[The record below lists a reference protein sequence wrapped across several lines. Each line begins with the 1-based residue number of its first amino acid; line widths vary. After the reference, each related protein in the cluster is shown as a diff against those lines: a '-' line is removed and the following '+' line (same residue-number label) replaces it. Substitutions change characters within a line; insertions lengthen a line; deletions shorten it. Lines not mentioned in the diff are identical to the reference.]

1 MTSLSAAEVRSKPR
15 PGLLRG
21 AAWASP
27 QARTACRPKPPRR
40 APMSRLGA
48 RSAVAAPLAVSV
60 AALVGVASAAE
71 GERGLA
77 AGPQVAAGRSARS
90 AVNQQRAQQIRVL
103 SRAAPRVAPAEA
115 SRYWREC
122 GSRPM

>member
-1 MTSLSAAEVRSKPR
+1 MTSLLAVGVRSKPR

-60 AALVGVASAAE
+60 AALG
-71 GERGLA
+71 G
-77 AGPQVAAGRSARS
+77 
-90 AVNQQRAQQIRVL
+90 
-103 SRAAPRVAPAEA
+103 VAPAAGGARGRA
-115 SRYWREC
+115 SGAQGAAGAC
-122 GSRPM
+122 GTHARKPPPGRPDRGAL